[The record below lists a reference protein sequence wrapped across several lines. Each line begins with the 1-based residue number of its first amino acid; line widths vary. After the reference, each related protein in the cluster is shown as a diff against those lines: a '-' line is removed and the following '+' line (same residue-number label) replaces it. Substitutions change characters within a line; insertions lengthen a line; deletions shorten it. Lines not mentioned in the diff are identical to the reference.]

1 MISAITGTP
10 IEPAESA
17 ESAEMMAASAET
29 SEEMVDTMADTI
41 TGRFRVCVTNRS
53 IQDAAMDL
61 SDSLTEAGEPVLIM
75 DACGCFQP
83 SRISRCAPHSAGLL
97 HVVRA
102 STSDSIVDTLGTLE
116 DIWTRFH
123 TVQRDLQ
130 ARQILVVGLLDR
142 LYDPEILTRDA
153 ARTLGG
159 IKCKLEQLAR
169 DGFDVTV
176 LCGKQSGN
184 LGTRAH
190 FLSSLCASADRVSDS
205 LRTN

>member
-1 MISAITGTP
+1 MITAITETAT
-10 IEPAESA
+10 ET
-17 ESAEMMAASAET
+17 MATVTETSAET
-29 SEEMVDTMADTI
+29 MVEAMAETI
-41 TGRFRVCVTNRS
+41 SGRFRVCITNRS

-61 SDSLTEAGEPVLIM
+61 SDNLTEAGEPVLIM

-97 HVVRA
+97 HVVRV
-102 STSDSIVDTLGTLE
+102 SQSDSIVDTLGTLE
-116 DIWTRFH
+116 EIWTRFH

-130 ARQILVVGLLDR
+130 ARQILVVGVLDR

-159 IKCKLEQLAR
+159 IKFRLEQLAR

-176 LCGKQSGN
+176 LCGKQTGN

-190 FLSSLCASADRVSDS
+190 FLPSLCASADQVWDS
-205 LRTN
+205 RGTN

>member
-1 MISAITGTP
+1 MISANTETRT
-10 IEPAESA
+10 ETMAAASESA
-17 ESAEMMAASAET
+17 AET
-29 SEEMVDTMADTI
+29 MVEAMAETI

-53 IQDAAMDL
+53 IQDAAVDL
-61 SDSLTEAGEPVLIM
+61 SDSLTEAGEAVLIM

-83 SRISRCAPHSAGLL
+83 SRISRCAPHSAGLI
-97 HVVRA
+97 HVVRV
-102 STSDSIVDTLGTLE
+102 STSDSIVDTLGSLE
-116 DIWTRFH
+116 GIWTRFH
-123 TVQRDLQ
+123 AVQRDLQ
-130 ARQILVVGLLDR
+130 ARQILVVGVLDR

-176 LCGKQSGN
+176 LCGKQMGN

-190 FLSSLCASADRVSDS
+190 FLPSLCASADQVSES
-205 LRTN
+205 LRAN